1 MYAGNL
7 AVVAENDSNG
17 CLAMW
22 SGCTEVETSTLEALA
37 KSAGLTPPDI
47 GPKTVLSRA
56 LTALAGK
63 DEIVVTVTP
72 ITMALVRKVPLGE
85 PTPDRDVDYVER
97 VRVAIEPDGQFLAL
111 LGGVPGLFT
120 EIAHVRTHRNATDVS
135 NMLGQ
140 AIRVFQGVP
149 LRDRGGVYI
158 VPQARIAAWQT
169 FADAV
174 TAAGAAHC
182 HSVPVAYGER
192 FTRLAVESI
201 RTHVANTLA
210 DIRDAVET
218 GNLGARAL
226 KGLLTHD
233 TTSLESQIDAYGDLL
248 GGVGAELKQA
258 SEDARQ
264 LIEAALIIAEAKK
277 GSRK

>member
-7 AVVAENDSNG
+7 AVVNANDSNG

-22 SGCTEVETSTLEALA
+22 SGCTEVEASTLEALA
-37 KSAGLTPPDI
+37 KSRRPYAAGHWAENRA
-47 GPKTVLSRA
+47 SRA

-72 ITMALVRKVPLGE
+72 ITMALVRKVPLGSPR
-85 PTPDRDVDYVER
+85 PTGMWTMWSASAWRLSPMANSALS
-97 VRVAIEPDGQFLAL
+97 RVAWRGCLSRFSMR
-111 LGGVPGLFT
+111 GFT
-120 EIAHVRTHRNATDVS
+120 GTPPTSPTCWARLST
-135 NMLGQ
+135 
-140 AIRVFQGVP
+140 FQGVP

-158 VPQARIAAWQT
+158 VPQARIAAWQA

-226 KGLLTHD
+226 KGL
-233 TTSLESQIDAYGDLL
+233 
-248 GGVGAELKQA
+248 
-258 SEDARQ
+258 
-264 LIEAALIIAEAKK
+264 
-277 GSRK
+277 